1 VAIIASTET
10 YWQAPIR
17 APYFPFSFLI
27 GVGSRMVLAAQVVHL
42 PNRSWLAVEFA
53 ISTHLNGRVRAL

>member
-1 VAIIASTET
+1 MRSEGLGTRTQLAATRERV
-10 YWQAPIR
+10 
-17 APYFPFSFLI
+17 LI